1 MFPGLIVPDVTA
13 PLNKTAGL
21 LGGLDWNSG
30 YNITEIL
37 AAIKQGD
44 IPESVM
50 AEHALRI
57 VATQL
62 NLLEPPEQYPSPADT
77 ETFNVRDPDSK
88 RFIRRAGTESIVLLK
103 NKNETLPLRNPT
115 SIGIFGKDA
124 ANLATGPSPK
134 SNFATFEGDTYDGHL
149 ITGGGSTSPAPYAIS
164 PLDALTA
171 RAAEGSGFNYRYIL
185 SDNWTVTPPPST
197 GDGFFQSFEVSV
209 SEYALM
215 SEYCLVFINAFG
227 KEGAD
232 RRTLADP
239 VGDQLVNDVADYCSR
254 TIVVMDNAG
263 VRLVD
268 AWIDHP
274 NVTVRASAI
283 VLDLFIDPFLG
294 CSQCRSPRPGKR
306 KCHRGHPLR

>member
-1 MFPGLIVPDVTA
+1 MFPGFIVPDVTA

-37 AAIKQGD
+37 DAIKQGD

-57 VATQL
+57 VATQF

-77 ETFNVRDPDSK
+77 ETLNVRDPNSK
-88 RFIRRAGTESIVLLK
+88 HFIRRAGTESIVLLE
-103 NKNETLPLRNPT
+103 NKNGTLPLRNPN

-134 SNFATFEGDTYDGHL
+134 ANFATFEGDTYDGHL
-149 ITGGGSTSPAPYAIS
+149 ITGGGSTSPAPYAVS

-171 RAAEGSGFNYRYIL
+171 KAAEGRGFNYRYVL
-185 SDNWTVTPPPST
+185 SDNWTVTPPAST

-209 SEYALM
+209 SEYASE
-215 SEYCLVFINAFG
+215 SEYCLVFVNAFG

-239 VGDQLVNDVADYCSR
+239 VGDQLVKDVADYCGR
-254 TIVVMDNAG
+254 TIVVMNNAG

-274 NVTVRASAI
+274 NVTVRDY
-283 VLDLFIDPFLG
+283 DLALQL
-294 CSQCRSPRPGKR
+294 CNRVR
-306 KCHRGHPLR
+306 LAY